1 MLHLLQ
7 DGAVTNLQET
17 IDALVKASDIP
28 ISILIVGVGN
38 ADFSGMEVYFFPRI
52 YILVSMAE
60 LCFDECGKNIVFVI
74 CRY

>member
-38 ADFSGMEVYFFPRI
+38 ADFSGMEVCFFPQIIYCINRI
-52 YILVSMAE
+52 ALFIQM
-60 LCFDECGKNIVFVI
+60 G
-74 CRY
+74 